1 VRFGSRR
8 SSPSTRTVACKAPF
22 TSMYLDQ
29 HGFVRACCMNKL
41 HVLGNVGER
50 LLSAIWHGE
59 EADQLRRA
67 MERHDLDLGCDF
79 CKWPV
84 EDGRPDLAFSR
95 WFEEFDVAEADPAW
109 PRQLEF
115 SVSNTCNLQCIQC
128 NGEWS
133 SSIRSQ
139 REGLPPL
146 AKVYG
151 EAFFED
157 LRAFLP
163 HLERAK
169 FLGGEPF
176 LAGETLRI
184 MELMV
189 EEGATARA
197 HVTTNGTQWSPRVE
211 RILDLLPIDIAL
223 SLDAATAATYESIRV
238 GSSWATVQE
247 NLDRFQAHAARTGA
261 HVSVT
266 YCLMTRNWHE
276 FADFCL
282 MADARGLSCDVNTVT
297 QPDHLSLYHLPV
309 GELEQVVAGLEEA
322 DRRHGDAFDW
332 SRATWTAELDRL
344 RRHLADRRRGAAVV
358 GVDVHDESSV
368 LIRPFDPDRTAA
380 PVDTPPAPA
389 AVEPW
394 ADDLAGLDTA
404 ELHFDVDGVIT
415 STAAAEA
422 VLGLDA
428 ALLVGRRGDD
438 LLGVLGEHLAPLTSV
453 ETEQQIGDQRAL
465 RLEVAGRGALLV
477 RTVAVHDDR
486 HRRAGSTAY
495 LAWAPPA

>member
-1 VRFGSRR
+1 
-8 SSPSTRTVACKAPF
+8 
-22 TSMYLDQ
+22 MYLDQ

-41 HVLGNVGER
+41 HLLGNVTDR
-50 LLSAIWHGE
+50 LLSEIWRGP
-59 EADQLRRA
+59 EANELRRA

-95 WFEEFDVAEADPAW
+95 WFEEFADADDEPAW

-146 AKVYG
+146 PKRYDD
-151 EAFFED
+151 AFFED

-176 LAGETLRI
+176 LAAETLRI

-223 SLDAATAATYESIRV
+223 SLDAATPATYESIRV
-238 GSSWATVQE
+238 GSSWATVQA
-247 NLDRFQAHAARTGA
+247 NLDRFQDHAARTGA

-282 MADARGLSCDVNTVT
+282 MADERGLSCDVNTVT
-297 QPDHLSLYHLPV
+297 QPDELSLYHLPV
-309 GELEQVVAGLEEA
+309 GALEEVVAGLEAA
-322 DRRHGDAFDW
+322 DREHGATFGW
-332 SRATWTAELDRL
+332 SRPTWTGELDRL
-344 RRHLADRRRGAAVV
+344 RRHLADRQTGAAVT
-358 GVDVHDESSV
+358 GVDLHDESPV
-368 LIRPFDPDRTAA
+368 LVRPFARKRGRAE
-380 PVDTPPAPA
+380 APA
-389 AVEPW
+389 AVASPAEPW
-394 ADDLAGLDTA
+394 ADDLADLDVT
-404 ELHFDVDGVIT
+404 EVRFDGDGVIT
-415 STAAAEA
+415 SVISPGVAGVDPA
-422 VLGLDA
+422 VLL
-428 ALLVGRRGDD
+428 GRRGDE
-438 LLGVLGEHLAPLTSV
+438 LLHLLGEHVGPITTV
-453 ETEQQIGDQRAL
+453 ETEHQLGDQRAL
-465 RLEVAGRGALLV
+465 RIELTDGRTLLV
-477 RTVAVHDDR
+477 RTVALHDEQAN
-486 HRRAGSTAY
+486 RAGTAAR
-495 LAWAPPA
+495 LAWAPVRRP